1 MQNKIYLA
9 ALTLI
14 LGGYFFNV
22 KLWFLDFGTLYLSAF
37 AIVGFGIVGCINYEK
52 LNRKLAIVVAP
63 LYLAVVTASISIVV
77 NLPDVDYFLV
87 GALFFLAT
95 VCLFSFGFFKLFSK
109 VKGQPLLVAVIAA
122 LCLNSGLMLLMFISP
137 GAQHSYL
144 AILREEGLELFGG
157 TANALE
163 SMHRFRMI
171 GATGFSTY
179 SAGFAQSI
187 GLFFLAV
194 YYYLARR
201 KPDLLFL
208 ALALLLAVSAILAAR
223 SSFLGIFLWIIF
235 CFIFF
240 RRRFVPVF
248 SYASVL
254 LVIIIYALIVF
265 TSTDSDDFFSKWLL
279 ELFTSGTSSESL
291 AETVQMLDTP
301 FMDSGLYGF
310 SRWYGDLGYDYFRSA
325 DVGFIRL
332 ILAGGFASLFFVVL
346 HFLMLGFIFFR
357 GTDIVFF
364 RTLYCFLIVYF
375 SAVMF
380 KGAILF
386 DFFAFDFLMLMLA
399 WIANQ
404 NKDIVKIK

>member
-1 MQNKIYLA
+1 MQNKIYIV

-14 LGGYFFNV
+14 LSGYFFNV

-37 AIVGFGIVGCINYEK
+37 AIVSFGIVGCINYDK
-52 LNRKLAIVVAP
+52 LNRKLAIVAGP
-63 LYLAVVTASISIVV
+63 LYFTLVIAAISTIL
-77 NLPDVDYFLV
+77 NMPDVDYFLV
-87 GALFFLAT
+87 GALFLLAT
-95 VCLFSFGFFKLFSK
+95 VCLFSFGFFRLFSEA
-109 VKGQPLLVAVIAA
+109 KGRSLLIAVIAA
-122 LCLNSGLMLLMFISP
+122 LCLNSVLMLLMFVYP
-137 GAQHSYL
+137 GVQQSYI
-144 AILREEGLELFGG
+144 AILREEGFELFGG

-187 GLFFLAV
+187 GLFFLAA
-194 YYYLARR
+194 YYYVAR
-201 KPDLLFL
+201 KTPDVLFL
-208 ALALLLAVSAILAAR
+208 LLSLLLAVSAILAAR

-248 SYASVL
+248 SYASIL
-254 LVIIIYALIVF
+254 LITIIYALIVF

-291 AETVQMLDTP
+291 AETVLMLDTP
-301 FMDSGLYGF
+301 FMDSGLFGF

-332 ILAGGFASLFFVVL
+332 ILAGGFASLFFVLL
-346 HFLMLGFIFFR
+346 HFLILGFIFFR

-375 SAVMF
+375 FVVMF

-404 NKDIVKIK
+404 NKTVVKIT